1 MIRFLFTLMLVA
13 TLISCDDDTPAVPTV
28 ASQTELLANNNWRL
42 GRVTDVNGQLI
53 NTSRLNSD
61 TRYLFSLNMQ
71 FRSDNTVR
79 ALDPGQSNNIINGG
93 TWKLT
98 ADNKSIDVDVNG
110 FDGNFP
116 IIRLDRRQLILRQV
130 APVDGKNAD
139 INLEFDPSL

>member
-1 MIRFLFTLMLVA
+1 MLRFLFALMLVA
-13 TLISCDDDTPAVPTV
+13 TLISCDDDTPSVITA

-42 GRVTDVNGQLI
+42 ARVSDINGQLI
-53 NTSRLNSD
+53 NQSRLNAD

-79 ALDPGQSNNIINGG
+79 ALDPGQSNNIVNGG

-98 ADNKSIDVDVNG
+98 ADNKTLDVAVNG
-110 FDGNFP
+110 FSGKFP
-116 IIRLDRRQLILRQV
+116 IIQLDRRQLVLRQV